1 MGQWEVVGTH
11 LHVWRI
17 RIESPEALATGL
29 NFSNFRLGNEA
40 RLFVYDPDKE
50 LVLGSFD
57 HRNNRDDGK
66 FTTAVIPGEAL
77 VIEYQEPYHPGKP
90 ERMTTSTFS
99 LESVIHISN
108 GGIMPV
114 GETTRWFDES
124 GDCMVN
130 VNCPEGDDWQDQKR
144 GIARMLMRTGNSYG
158 WCTGSLVNNTA
169 QDATPYFLSAEHCGR
184 NATEE
189 DLLFWQFYF
198 NLELQGCENE
208 GFPPI
213 HMVYGADALAIGAL
227 DGGSDFRLLELHTP
241 PPPHWRPYW
250 NGWDRTD
257 VGSSAG
263 VGIHHPRGDVKK
275 ISTYEINLASASPSV
290 DGQQMAENSTWRVQW
305 TDTPTGHGVTE
316 QGSSGSPIF
325 NEEKKIIGTLTG
337 GNADCDNLNGFD
349 FYGKVWYHWDQNG
362 TESSQRLDQ
371 YLDPLGTAEGSLSG
385 LDPYTDLQPPPGFLE
400 AKIDQDKNARL
411 VWYAPGNA
419 PNPEGWQS
427 YADDFTHL
435 TWAGPE
441 RMTVFDAH
449 ALGLHYPIQLSK
461 VSHLFVE
468 HDEYPWPDARF
479 RFVIYDTDGETLL
492 YQSDELIA
500 THLQEYVYE
509 LPETLVFDDYFTW
522 VSEHPMQAATL
533 PR

>member
-1 MGQWEVVGTH
+1 MLLTISFIASAQVEHGGEPASEVYGLSPASTQAMVAGLDREMRQERDSLSGLQQPGVAPHAGFAIPAPGKLREMGQWEVVGTH

-263 VGIHHPRGDVKK
+263 VGIHHPGEMSKN
-275 ISTYEINLASASPSV
+275 I
-290 DGQQMAENSTWRVQW
+290 
-305 TDTPTGHGVTE
+305 
-316 QGSSGSPIF
+316 
-325 NEEKKIIGTLTG
+325 
-337 GNADCDNLNGFD
+337 
-349 FYGKVWYHWDQNG
+349 
-362 TESSQRLDQ
+362 
-371 YLDPLGTAEGSLSG
+371 
-385 LDPYTDLQPPPGFLE
+385 DLR
-400 AKIDQDKNARL
+400 D
-411 VWYAPGNA
+411 
-419 PNPEGWQS
+419 
-427 YADDFTHL
+427 
-435 TWAGPE
+435 
-441 RMTVFDAH
+441 
-449 ALGLHYPIQLSK
+449 
-461 VSHLFVE
+461 
-468 HDEYPWPDARF
+468 
-479 RFVIYDTDGETLL
+479 
-492 YQSDELIA
+492 
-500 THLQEYVYE
+500 
-509 LPETLVFDDYFTW
+509 
-522 VSEHPMQAATL
+522 
-533 PR
+533 